1 MSSLSTSDVG
11 LYINIIKCHLILIQ
25 PQTRPLRFAFGAF
38 PFLNISVYTAVSPS
52 DSFNAQ
58 AVHWARSKAQA
69 HESSMQRQSC
79 DLCVIFL
86 SKRTNW
92 TQNTQGYLRQDMFAH
107 FGGGYTREPPVYSFS
122 AFPFSLPLWTASQDS
137 TAPSFSDCQILS
149 IEHDNV

>member
-1 MSSLSTSDVG
+1 MPFDFDSATNKTTPICFWCLSIFEHFSIQQEWICPVMPSS
-11 LYINIIKCHLILIQ
+11 
-25 PQTRPLRFAFGAF
+25 F
-38 PFLNISVYTAVSPS
+38 SPS

-86 SKRTNW
+86 SKWTNW

-107 FGGGYTREPPVYSFS
+107 FSGGYTREPPVYSFS